1 MDKAMSEEKR
11 AYNMFSTMYGYYASD
26 LTKLPKN
33 YYALIEKYG
42 KDTVICDYLSSMTD
56 RYAIKTFKEIY
67 VPKNFDD

>member
-11 AYNMFSTMYGYYASD
+11 AYNMFSTMYSYYAND
-26 LTKLPKN
+26 LTKLPNN